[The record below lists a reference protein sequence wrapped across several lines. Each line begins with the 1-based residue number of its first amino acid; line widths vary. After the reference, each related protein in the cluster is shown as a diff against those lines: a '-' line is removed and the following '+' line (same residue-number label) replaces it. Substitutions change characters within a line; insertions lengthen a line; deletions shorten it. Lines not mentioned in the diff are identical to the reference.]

1 MALMPAQP
9 SGPMPVVVMD
19 APPRVEGEARTAS
32 PDGTCP
38 SAPALPLTF
47 TIALPNKPS
56 WEELL
61 GLR

>member
-1 MALMPAQP
+1 
-9 SGPMPVVVMD
+9 MPVVVMD
-19 APPRVEGEARTAS
+19 APPRVEGETRTAS

-38 SAPALPLTF
+38 SSPALPLTF